1 MGDGPIDPNQRRLAE
16 RRLLTALRR
25 HLKRAPLR
33 ADLRVDTLVSELRGA
48 EPARPSGHRG
58 RQPITLSDGE
68 LRALVDG
75 LVAAGTLLRSGH
87 RVRLPDAAPSL
98 DPVMRERVDELLGT
112 LAAAGPTPPAA
123 EAVARRLGIPPAL
136 VEQLRSTGELV
147 AVAPRIDYPRPAWL
161 DISRRLDRLASHGA
175 VSVRGVRDELATTRR
190 HAEAI
195 LRHWDRIRSGEAGGD
210 T

>member
-1 MGDGPIDPNQRRLAE
+1 MDGDPIDPNQRRLAE

-25 HLKRAPLR
+25 HLKRAPLH
-33 ADLRVDTLVSELRGA
+33 ADLRVDTLVSELHDA

-58 RQPITLSDGE
+58 QQPLTLNDGE
-68 LRALVDG
+68 LRAVVDG
-75 LVAAGTLLRSGH
+75 MVADGSLLRRGH
-87 RVRLPDAAPSL
+87 RVRLPDAAPRL
-98 DPVMRERVDELLGT
+98 DRVMRERVDELLGT

-136 VEQLRSTGELV
+136 VEQLRSAGELV
-147 AVAPRIDYPRPAWL
+147 PVAPRIDYPRPVWV
-161 DISRRLDRLASHGA
+161 DISHRLERLASHGA

-195 LRHWDRIRSGEAGGD
+195 LRHWKRIRSGEAGGD